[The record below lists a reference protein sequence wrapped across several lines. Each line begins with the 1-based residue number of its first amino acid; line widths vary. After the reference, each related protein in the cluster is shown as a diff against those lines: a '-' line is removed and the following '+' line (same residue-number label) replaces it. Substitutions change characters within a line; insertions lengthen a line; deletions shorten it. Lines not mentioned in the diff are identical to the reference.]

1 MLKIFIN
8 RPVLST
14 VISIIIVVLGIIGI
28 ATLPVEQYP
37 DIAPPTVQIEATY
50 PGANADVIMNSVIIP
65 LEEQI
70 NGVEG
75 MTYMTST
82 ASNTGQ
88 ASISVF
94 FEKGIDPDIAAVNVQ
109 NLVARA
115 TPQLPAE
122 VNQIGVAV
130 RKQLSSYIL
139 MISLSSDN
147 PDYDG
152 QFIQNYANI
161 NLIPQIKRVY
171 GVGDAMVLGARDYSM
186 RVWLKPD
193 MMASYKINPSEVI
206 AALQDQN
213 IEAAPGEL
221 GQNGNQAFQYTLKYT
236 GRLKSEQEFGNI
248 VIRSEENHIL
258 RLHDVAD
265 VELGSLFYSLISRT
279 NGDESVFMAIS
290 QTSGSNAQDLINNI
304 KSVVKEESKSF
315 PPGLKVN
322 YMVDINE
329 FLDASM
335 AKLLKT
341 FVEALLLVFL
351 VVFIFLQNWKSTL
364 IPAIAVPVAIIGTF
378 FFLQLFGFSINIL
391 TLFALVLAI
400 GIVVDDAIIVVEA
413 VHAQMEKGEK
423 DPRKA
428 TLAAMQEIAP
438 AIVAITL
445 VMASVF
451 VPVSFI
457 GGTSG
462 VFFKQFGLTLAIS
475 ILISAVNALTLSPA
489 LCALFLK
496 PHNETTGKKKNFLQ
510 RFYYCFNMIF
520 DAGTRKYKSALHFLG
535 KKKYHWITVAI
546 ILVFSGI
553 LFGLMKKLPTGF
565 VPLEDSGSMVGLI
578 SLPPGSSLERT
589 DSIVQKV
596 MTVINEMDEIDL
608 VTEITGVNF
617 LSGAGGMAGSYSTL
631 MIKLKHWDKR
641 EASTADISALLT
653 DKTQGIQ
660 GATFMFFSMPTLQGF
675 GMSTGV
681 EMKMQDRTGGD
692 IHDFYNVT
700 NEFLAR
706 INEREEVMTAM
717 TTFNPNFPQR
727 QIEANISKIKEAG
740 LTLGDIMTTLQAYI
754 GSMYVS
760 NFNLYGKQF
769 RVMVQAPAQYREKLE
784 DLDKIFVRTPSG
796 EMAPIGEFI
805 TAKPVT
811 GPQSLTRFNM
821 FQSMDVT
828 VIPDFTRGYSTGN
841 VITLIDE
848 ISKEVLPLG
857 YGYEYSGMTREETGQ
872 SSQVIIIFIICL
884 IFVYLLLS
892 ALYESYVLPLSVLFS
907 LPIGL
912 AGVFLFLMIFGVS
925 KGIVNN
931 IYVQISLV
939 MLIGLLAKNA
949 ILIVEYAIQRRQQGM
964 SIVEAAINGAVAR
977 LRPILMTSFAFIC
990 GLLPLMFASGAGAT
1004 GNQSIG
1010 ISAVGGMLIGTIFGI
1025 LVIPTLYII
1034 FQSLQERFSGKTLK
1048 SKNIKSIEE

>member
-1 MLKIFIN
+1 MLKTFID

-28 ATLPVEQYP
+28 ATLPIEQYP
-37 DIAPPTVQIEATY
+37 DIAPPTVQIDAQY

-94 FEKGIDPDIAAVNVQ
+94 FEKGINPDIAAVNVQ

-152 QFIQNYANI
+152 EFIQNYANI

-193 MMASYKINPSEVI
+193 IMASYKINPSEVI

-213 IEAAPGEL
+213 IEAAPGEI
-221 GQNGNQAFQYTLKYT
+221 GQNSDQAFQYTLKYT
-236 GRLKSEQEFGNI
+236 GRLKTEQEFGDI
-248 VIRSEENHIL
+248 VVRSQEGHVL
-258 RLHDVAD
+258 RLRDVAD
-265 VELGSLFYSLISRT
+265 VELGSLYYSLISRT

-290 QTSGSNAQDLINNI
+290 QTAGSNAQELINNI
-304 KSVVKEESKSF
+304 KSVINEESKSF

-335 AKLLKT
+335 NKLMAT

-351 VVFIFLQNWKSTL
+351 VVFIFLQDWKSTL

-378 FFLQLFGFSINIL
+378 FFLQLLGFSINIL

-413 VHAQMEKGEK
+413 VHAQMENGET
-423 DPRKA
+423 DPKQ
-428 TLAAMQEIAP
+428 AALTAMKEIAP

-445 VMASVF
+445 VMSSVF
-451 VPVSFI
+451 IPVSFI

-496 PHNETTGKKKNFLQ
+496 PHHTDSDKKKNFLQ
-510 RFYYCFNMIF
+510 RFFYYFNIGF
-520 DAGTRKYKSALHFLG
+520 SAGTNKYKSSLHFLG
-535 KKKYHWITVAI
+535 KKNNRWITVAI
-546 ILVFSGI
+546 ILIFSAV

-565 VPLEDSGSMVGLI
+565 VPSEDSGSMVGLI
-578 SLPPGSSLERT
+578 SLPPGSSMERT
-589 DSIVQKV
+589 DSIVQKAL
-596 MTVINEMDEIDL
+596 TVIKDIEEIDL

-617 LSGAGGMAGSYSTL
+617 LSGSGGMAGSYSTL
-631 MIKLKHWDKR
+631 MIKLKHWKER
-641 EASTADISALLT
+641 KTSTAEISAVLT
-653 DKTQGIQ
+653 EKTKGIQ
-660 GATFMFFSMPTLQGF
+660 GATFMFFGMPTLQGF

-681 EMKMQDRTGGD
+681 ELKMQDRTGGD

-700 NEFLAR
+700 NEFLAKLS
-706 INEREEVMTAM
+706 ERDEVMTAM

-727 QIEANISKIKEAG
+727 QIDANIPKIKEAG
-740 LTLGDIMTTLQAYI
+740 LTLGDIMTTLQAYV

-760 NFNLYGKQF
+760 NFNLFGKQF
-769 RVMVQAPAQYREKLE
+769 RVMVQAPPQYREKLE
-784 DLDKIFVRTPSG
+784 DMERIFVRTPSG
-796 EMAPIGEFI
+796 DMAPISEFI
-805 TAKPVT
+805 TVTPVT

-828 VIPDFTRGYSTGN
+828 IIPDFTEGYSTGD
-841 VITLIDE
+841 VINIIGE
-848 ISKEVLPLG
+848 VSKDVLPSG

-872 SSQVIIIFIICL
+872 SSQVIIIFAICL

-892 ALYESYVLPLSVLFS
+892 ALYESYILPLSVLFS
-907 LPIGL
+907 LPVGL
-912 AGVFLFLMIFGVS
+912 AGVFVFLMIFGVH

-931 IYVQISLV
+931 IYVQISLI

-949 ILIVEYAIQRRQQGM
+949 ILIVEYAIQRRQQGQ
-964 SIVEAAINGAVAR
+964 SIIEAAVNGAVAR

-1010 ISAVGGMLIGTIFGI
+1010 ISAVGGMLIGTMIGI

-1034 FQSLQERFSGKTLK
+1034 FQSLQERLSGKDPR
-1048 SKNIKSIEE
+1048 SGIE